1 MPENIDF
8 NALRSQL
15 GLDGITDALKALS
28 DTQKAAK
35 EAEEKAQRDAAEE
48 MRIKNLIEGASGD
61 NRKALEDAQATIKAL
76 ESKLNESGSAFATAL
91 EQMQEQVKAQANEI
105 GQLVAARTGLP
116 GMNLNVAG
124 LRFAKADDLSKEVEN
139 VVFLSYLTEKGL
151 FDTKYGAN
159 HQKAV
164 NGSSSIQ
171 VSSEDYET
179 TFSTNLLRDIQKMLV
194 VGNLFTELPM
204 SSKTLTML
212 VDPEA
217 GTANWVDNAT
227 FGTDATVGDEITVAL
242 GEMTFHT
249 FKLAA
254 KIFMTDETEED
265 AVLPLLPILRRHLI
279 ESHAKAI
286 ENAFMNGTGVGVPTG
301 LLKFATT
308 DGRAVATAAKAD
320 GTVKVTAS
328 EISALRR
335 KMGRYGFNV
344 SKLTLIV
351 SLDAYYDL
359 MEDPEWQDV
368 NQVGEASAVK
378 LQGQVGR
385 IYGMPVVVSEWFP
398 AKAADKEY
406 AVIVYTENFVVPR
419 QRQLTVERERQAGKQ
434 RDAYYA
440 TQRLNLQR
448 MFPNGVVSAKYA
460 A

>member
-1 MPENIDF
+1 MNENIDI

-15 GLDGITDALKALS
+15 GLDGIADALKNLGE
-28 DTQKAAK
+28 TQRIQR
-35 EAEEKAQRDAAEE
+35 ENEEKAAREAAEQA
-48 MRIKNLIEGASGD
+48 RIKALIDGATGEQK
-61 NRKALEDAQATIKAL
+61 KALEDAQKTIETLQA
-76 ESKLNESGSAFATAL
+76 KLSESGSAFADAL
-91 EQMQEQVKAQANEI
+91 EKMQDQVKAQSSEI
-105 GQLVAARTGLP
+105 QQLVAARNGMPGLT
-116 GMNLNVAG
+116 AAT
-124 LRFAKADDLSKEVEN
+124 LRFAKAEDFAQEVEN
-139 VVFLSYLTEKGL
+139 VVFMSYLTEKGL
-151 FDTKYGAN
+151 FETKYGMQ

-179 TFSTNLLRDIQKMLV
+179 TFSTNLLRDIQKALV

-204 SSKTLTML
+204 NSKTLTML

-217 GTANWVDNAT
+217 GTASWVDNST
-227 FGTDATVGDEITVAL
+227 FGTDATVGNEITVAL
-242 GEMTFHT
+242 GEMTFNT

-265 AVLPLLPILRRHLI
+265 AIMPLLPILRRHLV
-279 ESHAKAI
+279 EAHAKAI
-286 ENAFMNGTGVGVPTG
+286 ENAFMNGTGVGMPTG
-301 LLKFATT
+301 LLKFAQTDNRDITT
-308 DGRAVATAAKAD
+308 QAKAD
-320 GTVKVTAS
+320 GSVKVTAEELS
-328 EISALRR
+328 KLRR
-335 KMGRYGFNV
+335 HLGRYGFNV

-359 MEDPEWQDV
+359 LEDPEWQDV
-368 NQVGEASAVK
+368 NQVGDGSSVK

-398 AKAADKEY
+398 TKAADTEY
-406 AVIVYTENFVVPR
+406 AVIVYTDNFVVPR

-448 MFPNGVVSAKYA
+448 MFNNGVVTAKYA
-460 A
+460 AA

>member
-1 MPENIDF
+1 
-8 NALRSQL
+8 
-15 GLDGITDALKALS
+15 
-28 DTQKAAK
+28 
-35 EAEEKAQRDAAEE
+35 
-48 MRIKNLIEGASGD
+48 
-61 NRKALEDAQATIKAL
+61 
-76 ESKLNESGSAFATAL
+76 
-91 EQMQEQVKAQANEI
+91 
-105 GQLVAARTGLP
+105 
-116 GMNLNVAG
+116 
-124 LRFAKADDLSKEVEN
+124 
-139 VVFLSYLTEKGL
+139 
-151 FDTKYGAN
+151 
-159 HQKAV
+159 
-164 NGSSSIQ
+164 
-171 VSSEDYET
+171 
-179 TFSTNLLRDIQKMLV
+179 MLV

-204 SSKTLTML
+204 NSKTLTML

-217 GTANWVDNAT
+217 GTASWVDNAT
-227 FGTDATVGDEITVAL
+227 FGTDATVGDEIKVAL
-242 GEMTFHT
+242 GEMTFTT

-301 LLKFATT
+301 LLKFAQT
-308 DGRAVATAAKAD
+308 DGRAVATKAKAD
-320 GTVKVTAS
+320 GTIKVTAS

-359 MEDPEWQDV
+359 LEDPEWQDV
-368 NQVGEASAVK
+368 NQVGEASSVK

-398 AKAADKEY
+398 AKAVDKEY
-406 AVIVYTENFVVPR
+406 AVIVYTDNFVVPR

-448 MFPNGVVSAKYA
+448 MFANGVVSAKYA
-460 A
+460 AA

>member
-1 MPENIDF
+1 
-8 NALRSQL
+8 
-15 GLDGITDALKALS
+15 
-28 DTQKAAK
+28 
-35 EAEEKAQRDAAEE
+35 
-48 MRIKNLIEGASGD
+48 
-61 NRKALEDAQATIKAL
+61 
-76 ESKLNESGSAFATAL
+76 
-91 EQMQEQVKAQANEI
+91 MQDQVKAQANEI
-105 GQLVAARTGLP
+105 QQLVAARNGGAP
-116 GMNLNVAG
+116 ALNVGA
-124 LRFAKADDLSKEVEN
+124 LRFAKAEDAIQEVEN

-151 FDTKYGAN
+151 FDTKYGAA

-217 GTANWVDNAT
+217 GTASWVDNAT
-227 FGTDATVGDEITVAL
+227 FGTDATVGDEIKVAL
-242 GEMTFHT
+242 GEMTFTT

-286 ENAFMNGTGVGVPTG
+286 ENAFMNGTGAGVPTG
-301 LLKFATT
+301 LLKFAQT

-320 GTVKVTAS
+320 GTVKVTAA

-344 SKLTLIV
+344 AKLTLIV

-368 NQVGEASAVK
+368 NQVGEGSSVK

-406 AVIVYTENFVVPR
+406 AVIVYTDNFVVPR

-448 MFPNGVVSAKYA
+448 MFQNGVVSAKYA

>member
-1 MPENIDF
+1 MNEQLDI
-8 NALRSQL
+8 NALRAQL
-15 GLDGITDALKALS
+15 GLDNISDALKALNE
-28 DTQKAAK
+28 TQKAQK
-35 EAEEKAQRDAAEE
+35 EAEERAEREKAEQA
-48 MRIKNLIEGASGD
+48 RIKALIDGATGD
-61 NRKALEDAQATIKAL
+61 TKKALEEANETIKAL
-76 ESKLNESGSAFATAL
+76 EGKLAQSGEAFAKAL
-91 EQMQEQVKAQANEI
+91 EQMQDQVKAQSNEI
-105 GQLVAARTGLP
+105 QQLVAARNGSP
-116 GMNLNVAG
+116 ALNVGA
-124 LRFAKADDLSKEVEN
+124 LRFAKAEDAIQEVEN

-151 FDTKYGAN
+151 FETKYGQA

-204 SSKTLTML
+204 NSKTLTML

-217 GTANWVDNAT
+217 GTASWVDNST
-227 FGTDATVGDEITVAL
+227 FGTDDTVGDEIKVAL
-242 GEMTFHT
+242 GEMTFTT

-301 LLKFATT
+301 LLKYAQT

-320 GTVKVTAS
+320 GTVKVTAA

-359 MEDPEWQDV
+359 LEDPEWQDV
-368 NQVGEASAVK
+368 NQVGEGSSVK

-398 AKAADKEY
+398 AKAVDKEY
-406 AVIVYTENFVVPR
+406 AVIVYTDNFVVPR

-448 MFPNGVVSAKYA
+448 MFANGVVSAKYA
-460 A
+460 AA